1 MASSYSGRMAGAMA
15 ARRDMESDRAFR
27 ENRAR
32 YDEGVRFRN
41 ERDVWDRAITEAR
54 QRREA
59 EIAERNR
66 AKFDMEYQQAQQEVE
81 RQREEAKF
89 GAWPKF
95 VYGVESGMDPEVVVG
110 VYNSSIG
117 KAGKPIIGFSKA
129 PDGSI
134 DLDFGD
140 GQKRAIKPEQVA
152 AVMRQFGGG
161 QAESRPNIGRAKEL
175 GAYAKEAAMSGD
187 EESAWMADD
196 ERRRELGLPP
206 VPRERRTSMRDIAA
220 EEERERLRKNPPG
233 SWLRRKLG
241 FTDYDSGGTPS
252 GRGVGV
258 QGGTGS
264 VGSRRMFGSIKAG
277 EANRSSAQIVASA
290 RGNVPVAPAVGEE
303 GLFDVSGWKPEDI
316 SKKHRELAKAA
327 ETRALS
333 QAEMLKLR
341 SLVAWAEKN
350 KDVKS
355 SRWDTASTIPLRR
368 TVDEVLTSKRFLD
381 HSK

>member
-41 ERDVWDRAITEAR
+41 ERDVWDRAITETR

-81 RQREEAKF
+81 RQREEAMF

-95 VYGVESGMDPEVVVG
+95 VYGVESGMDPDVVTR
-110 VYNSSIG
+110 VYNASVG
-117 KAGKPIIGFSKA
+117 KDGKPIVGFSKA
-129 PDGSI
+129 PDGGI
-134 DLDFGD
+134 ELDFGD
-140 GQKRAIKPEQVA
+140 GQKRAIKPEQVS
-152 AVMRQFGGG
+152 AVMQRFGGSEQSARG
-161 QAESRPNIGRAKEL
+161 NMGRAKAL
-175 GAYAKEAAMSGD
+175 GEYAEQAAMGGD
-187 EESAWMADD
+187 EESAWIADD

-233 SWLRRKLG
+233 TWLGRKLG

-252 GRGVGV
+252 G
-258 QGGTGS
+258 QGGGAID
-264 VGSRRMFGSIKAG
+264 VVRA
-277 EANRSSAQIVASA
+277 VAS
-290 RGNVPVAPAVGEE
+290 GERKQSAADTKANAE
-303 GLFDVSGWKPEDI
+303 
-316 SKKHRELAKAA
+316 AKAA
-327 ETRALS
+327 SVADQQRQAQAAQEAAKPSFGLSGMTPQQIEERYRKLIETSKSRELNDRESVALEALRSWASEADQGDRKKFSPGAIYTARA
-333 QAEMLKLR
+333 MLKLER
-341 SLVAWAEKN
+341 AGN
-350 KDVKS
+350 
-355 SRWDTASTIPLRR
+355 R
-368 TVDEVLTSKRFLD
+368 
-381 HSK
+381 